1 MRYRTAIFVVSM
13 IVLQL
18 CGSLYA
24 SPVTE
29 QDARMVVT
37 GWLRAD
43 SEPMGATLGRD
54 VSRVETFSNGDG
66 EPVYYIV
73 YLDPSGFVIVSAD
86 DLVEPIIGFV
96 EDGVYDPSDENP
108 LGALATRDLNGR
120 IAKVRSNV
128 KLLSEGTGTKA
139 TETQKKWSFLKGLAG
154 SSKDEVRLMRRS
166 FVSDVRVK
174 PLVQTKWNQDYV
186 YQDTS
191 PYSTR
196 LCYNYYTP
204 NNYYCGCVAA
214 AMAQLMFYH
223 QYPTEGIGVNEF
235 TITVDN
241 LLLYVFT
248 RGGDGDGGPYNWN
261 DMVLDPN
268 YDTPDAQRRAIGT
281 LCYDAGVS
289 AHISYGDSGSSAEV
303 FLAKEAL
310 LNTFSYSNAIYG
322 YGGGPNLGPGL
333 IGMINPNL
341 DAEMPVILTIQQ
353 DSGSSHAVICDGY
366 GYNTST
372 MYHHINVGWGGSYD
386 AWYNL
391 PDVELKSNYEYN
403 SVDKCIYNIFTTGT
417 GEIISGRVTNSA
429 GNPLDNCVVT
439 AQQVNGATFTATT
452 NAKGI
457 YALVGVSSDS
467 TYTISV
473 TKPGHNFSTRT
484 VITSKSE
491 DRRAFSGNRWAVDF
505 PNSPPGSV
513 VYVDEDAV
521 SGANDG
527 SSWASAF
534 ADLQDALEVAAIY
547 PNDVNEIWVAGGIYR
562 PDRNT
567 GFRSFSFQL
576 VNGIGLYG
584 GFAGNE
590 TGRQQRNTL
599 INETIL
605 SGDINGDDGMNFTG
619 RDENSFHVITGN
631 GTDST
636 AIIDGFTIVGGNA
649 NGSYM
654 EGYGAGIYIYRGSPT
669 VNDCKFIDNNAD
681 DGGAGMYNSYCEPI
695 VTNCTFI
702 MNEARWGGGMY
713 NGYNSNPT
721 LTNCTFNGNSATS
734 RGGGMYNG
742 NNSNPTLTNCTFSEN
757 STTYE
762 GGGMENTGNSNPT
775 LENCTFS
782 DNSAEYGGGM
792 HNYESSPTLTGCVFS
807 ENSAQWGGGM
817 LSNIDSSPILVG
829 CNFLNNEADDG
840 GGGMC
845 NWNSSNPEVIGCM
858 FSGNSAA
865 DNGGGMYNNLCEPN
879 LTNCTFN
886 ENSAQRGGGLY
897 NDCYGCPLLTDC
909 NFVNNSAEYGGG
921 MENANNSSSTLKNCI
936 FSSNEAEYGGGVYS
950 NESDST
956 LLSCIFGNNSAGC
969 GGGLFCDE
977 NSESVLTNCSIV
989 ENQVTSSGGGF
1000 YNSNESSATLVNCI
1014 VWNNASGQIVN
1025 DEGAS
1030 AIITYS
1036 DVQDGWPG
1044 QGNIDNDPLF
1054 ADPSNGDYHLK
1065 SRGGRWDPVS
1075 QSWVLDSVT
1084 SPCIDAGDPTT
1095 SFSLEPVLNGGR
1107 VNMGAYGGTTEAS
1120 KRP

>member
-1 MRYRTAIFVVSM
+1 MMSNVLIVDGGKMRYRTAIFVVSM

-18 CGSLYA
+18 CSDLCA

-29 QDARMVVT
+29 QDAVMVVT
-37 GWLRAD
+37 GWLKAD
-43 SEPMGATLGRD
+43 SEPMDAALGQE
-54 VSRVETFSNGDG
+54 VSKVEAFTDNNG
-66 EPVYYIV
+66 EPVYYVV
-73 YLDPSGFVIVSAD
+73 YLEPSGFVIVSAD

-96 EDGVYDPSDENP
+96 EDGVYDPSNENP
-108 LGALATRDLNGR
+108 LGALVTSDLNGR
-120 IAKVRSNV
+120 IKAIRNNVR
-128 KLLSEGTGTKA
+128 LLSAGIEA
-139 TETQKKWSFLKGLAG
+139 TAAKTQKKWSFLKGLAG
-154 SSKDEVRLMRRS
+154 SSGDEARLMGLN
-166 FVSDVRVK
+166 FISDVRVE

-186 YQDTS
+186 YGVS
-191 PYSTR
+191 SGSTR

-204 NNYYCGCVAA
+204 NNYYCGCVAT

-223 QYPTEGIGVNEF
+223 RYPTEGIGVNEF
-235 TITVDN
+235 DITVDDEPEQA
-241 LLLYVFT
+241 FT
-248 RGGDGDGGPYNWN
+248 RGGDGDGGPYSWN

-268 YDTPDAQRRAIGT
+268 YDTPDAQRRAIGA

-322 YGGGPNLGPGL
+322 YGGGPNLGLGL

-341 DAEMPVILTIQQ
+341 DAERPVILTTQQ

-391 PDVELKSNYEYN
+391 PGVELKSNYEYN
-403 SVDKCIYNIFTTGT
+403 SVDKCVYNIFTAGT
-417 GEIISGRVTNSA
+417 GEIISGRVTDSA

-439 AQQVNGATFTATT
+439 AQQINGATFTVTT

-457 YALVGVSSDS
+457 YALVGVASDS

-473 TKPGHNFSTRT
+473 TKPGYNFANRT
-484 VITSKSE
+484 ISTSKSE
-491 DRRAFSGNRWAVDF
+491 DRQAFSGNRWAVDF
-505 PNSPPGSV
+505 PYSLPGSV
-513 VYVDEDAV
+513 IYVDVDAAP
-521 SGANDG
+521 GANDG

-547 PNDVNEIWVAGGIYR
+547 PDDVNEIWVAGGIYR

-576 VNGIGLYG
+576 VNGIGVYG

-654 EGYGAGIYIYRGSPT
+654 EGYGAGIYIYKGSPT

-681 DGGAGMYNSYCEPI
+681 DGGAGMYNGYCEPI

-702 MNEARWGGGMY
+702 MNEAKWGGGMY

-721 LTNCTFNGNSATS
+721 LTNCTFGGNSATNGGGVFNYENS
-734 RGGGMYNG
+734 RPTLVNCTFRGNSAHDGGGMYSDENSSSILENCTFSG
-742 NNSNPTLTNCTFSEN
+742 NSASIGGGMANYDNSSPTLENCIFDENSATWGGGMINGENSPLLINCTFSEN
-757 STTYE
+757 SAAW
-762 GGGMENTGNSNPT
+762 GGGMYNGYNNNTTLTNCAFNENSGDSGGGMYNCENSMN
-775 LENCTFS
+775 LAGCTFS
-782 DNSAEYGGGM
+782 GNFAEYGGGI
-792 HNYESSPTLTGCVFS
+792 N
-807 ENSAQWGGGM
+807 
-817 LSNIDSSPILVG
+817 
-829 CNFLNNEADDG
+829 
-840 GGGMC
+840 
-845 NWNSSNPEVIGCM
+845 
-858 FSGNSAA
+858 
-865 DNGGGMYNNLCEPN
+865 CEYDAN
-879 LTNCTFN
+879 LTL
-886 ENSAQRGGGLY
+886 E
-897 NDCYGCPLLTDC
+897 
-909 NFVNNSAEYGGG
+909 
-921 MENANNSSSTLKNCI
+921 NCI
-936 FSSNEAEYGGGVYS
+936 FSGNEAEYGGGV
-950 NESDST
+950 
-956 LLSCIFGNNSAGC
+956 
-969 GGGLFCDE
+969 FCDS
-977 NSESVLTNCSIV
+977 NSTSVLTNCSIV
-989 ENQVTSSGGGF
+989 DNQVTSSGGGF
-1000 YNSNESSATLVNCI
+1000 YNSDDSSTTLTNCI
-1014 VWNNASGQIVN
+1014 VWNNALEQIVN
-1025 DEGAS
+1025 DAGGNAVV
-1030 AIITYS
+1030 TYS
-1036 DVQDGWPG
+1036 NVQGGWSG

-1075 QSWVLDSVT
+1075 QTWVRDGVT
-1084 SPCIDAGDPTT
+1084 SPCVDAGDPTIT
-1095 SFSLEPVLNGGR
+1095 SFSLEPVPNGGR
-1107 VNMGAYGGTTEAS
+1107 INMGAYGGTAEAS